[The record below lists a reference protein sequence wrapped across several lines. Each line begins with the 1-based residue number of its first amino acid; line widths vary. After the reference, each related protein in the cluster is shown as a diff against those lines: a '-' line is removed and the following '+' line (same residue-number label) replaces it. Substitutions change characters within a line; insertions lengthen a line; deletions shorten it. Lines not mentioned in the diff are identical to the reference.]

1 MMNRFAIG
9 LLVGPLLAGCAPDST
24 LSETKVKLAEANQKI
39 AALEKELAEA
49 KSSASG
55 TKGSQELPKEG
66 TPASPPQADAEAS
79 KTGPQWDYDVNED
92 LMSGSKRYTASL
104 KSANTVS
111 FGFPYGG
118 EQHGTLTLRTVQ
130 GKGKDILFYIQRGQI
145 LCPSYQGCNVLVR
158 FDDEKPMRFAANGPA
173 DHSSELIFLENYSK
187 FTSKLKKAKRVRL
200 SVDIYQNGAPA
211 FEFDVS
217 GFDPAKYQPKS

>member
-49 KSSASG
+49 KSAAPSAKA
-55 TKGSQELPKEG
+55 TPELPKESV
-66 TPASPPQADAEAS
+66 PASPPPVDDETS

-130 GKGKDILFYIQRGQI
+130 GKGKDVLFYIQRGQI

-187 FTSKLKKAKRVRL
+187 FITKLKKAKRVRL

-217 GFDPAKYQPKS
+217 GFDPDKYHPK